1 MLEYFKWH
9 LCSIKWLLGGRIR
22 YLALPL
28 AYGVST
34 VASVI
39 STIVVSENFHPWF
52 SRNMMVDNLLLMA
65 LSALVIFPMLFAPA
79 VFLHFIIM
87 WAVTEGEYY
96 AALPCIIP
104 FPTLSQS
111 LLTLKWHQIKEHY
124 HLRICLVSSCL
135 VLSRVQITFCTSYM
149 PYVCT
154 WYFQIKEISKHY
166 IYIRYV
172 LRFTI
177 YSIPIP
183 HQLFGAFRS
192 RILITNM

>member
-1 MLEYFKWH
+1 LKHNLDFDRNTERIRNRNKIGHQQAVEVRTDSPTESLTEHQHWLWYWLQIGTMLEYFKWH

-52 SRNMMVDNLLLMA
+52 SRNMKVDNLLLMA

-87 WAVTEGEYY
+87 
-96 AALPCIIP
+96 
-104 FPTLSQS
+104 
-111 LLTLKWHQIKEHY
+111 
-124 HLRICLVSSCL
+124 
-135 VLSRVQITFCTSYM
+135 
-149 PYVCT
+149 
-154 WYFQIKEISKHY
+154 
-166 IYIRYV
+166 
-172 LRFTI
+172 
-177 YSIPIP
+177 
-183 HQLFGAFRS
+183 
-192 RILITNM
+192 